1 MRTNATLIQTFTSD
15 SRNQLASVVRNGT
28 LTSAG
33 SVVGAV
39 ATLGVNGKQ
48 AAIYGDK
55 TFATTEGITLANG
68 TNVFVTTGSN
78 SAGAL
83 VISTLEKAV
92 LPVTVNCT
100 YDLNGNITSDGL
112 KGFEYDDANQLTR
125 ITQTNAWKSE
135 FSYDGLG
142 RRRITKDYTW
152 TGSAWSKTNEVR
164 YVYDGMAVLQERD
177 GNNAELVTYTRGL
190 DLSGSMQGAGG
201 IGGLLAASGQ
211 NQPVGSE

>member
-1 MRTNATLIQTFTSD
+1 LNEQLGYGYDASHNLAVRTNATLIQTFTSD

-55 TFATTEGITLANG
+55 TFATTEGLTLENG

-112 KGFEYDDANQLTR
+112 SPVCADAIQRFTFPA
-125 ITQTNAWKSE
+125 QTSPPAPR
-135 FSYDGLG
+135 L
-142 RRRITKDYTW
+142 
-152 TGSAWSKTNEVR
+152 
-164 YVYDGMAVLQERD
+164 
-177 GNNAELVTYTRGL
+177 
-190 DLSGSMQGAGG
+190 
-201 IGGLLAASGQ
+201 
-211 NQPVGSE
+211 

>member
-1 MRTNATLIQTFTSD
+1 M
-15 SRNQLASVVRNGT
+15 
-28 LTSAG
+28 
-33 SVVGAV
+33 VGAV

-142 RRRITKDYTW
+142 RRRIQRDY
-152 TGSAWSKTNEVR
+152 SYLPASSSYLLTNEVR